1 MSLTMYR
8 IVYTYNC
15 NELETKSWWHFHS
28 VKTALNEK
36 LNFKLNFSVWFA
48 TRMDGDLYFVLI
60 IELLDC

>member
-36 LNFKLNFSVWFA
+36 LNLTLTFQFGLQQEWMEIYISF
-48 TRMDGDLYFVLI
+48 
-60 IELLDC
+60 

>member
-15 NELETKSWWHFHS
+15 NELETKSWWHFRS

-36 LNFKLNFSVWFA
+36 LNFKLAFQFGLQQEWMEIYILF
-48 TRMDGDLYFVLI
+48 
-60 IELLDC
+60 

>member
-36 LNFKLNFSVWFA
+36 LSFTLTFQFGLQQEWMEIYILF
-48 TRMDGDLYFVLI
+48 
-60 IELLDC
+60 

>member
-36 LNFKLNFSVWFA
+36 LNFTLTFQFGLQQEWMEIYILF
-48 TRMDGDLYFVLI
+48 
-60 IELLDC
+60 

>member
-1 MSLTMYR
+1 MSLAMYR

-36 LNFKLNFSVWFA
+36 LNFTLTFQFGLQQEWMEIYILF
-48 TRMDGDLYFVLI
+48 
-60 IELLDC
+60 

>member
-1 MSLTMYR
+1 MSVTMYR

-36 LNFKLNFSVWFA
+36 LNFKLTFQFGLQQEWMEIYILF
-48 TRMDGDLYFVLI
+48 
-60 IELLDC
+60 